1 MLAGLDWPDLVRR
14 YAVGVEWFDPR
25 LFHLPEAAL
34 DMPFRAERA
43 AGASGNPVGGEGG
56 VGRWPIRAL
65 LVHLADAELV
75 WAHRLRRA
83 LSEDRPALADFDHE
97 SFLAG
102 PLYGP
107 GVRPGGAVRPPV
119 AGSVALI
126 HTLRRWSLDWLFDL
140 DGPARARTALHP
152 ERGELDVPAMLALTT
167 WHLEHHAA
175 YLNAKIAHL
184 AGPAQPAAQPAGGCG
199 PSCACA
205 AAGAGDTPTDAQRD

>member
-152 ERGELDVPAMLALTT
+152 ERGELDVPAMLALAT